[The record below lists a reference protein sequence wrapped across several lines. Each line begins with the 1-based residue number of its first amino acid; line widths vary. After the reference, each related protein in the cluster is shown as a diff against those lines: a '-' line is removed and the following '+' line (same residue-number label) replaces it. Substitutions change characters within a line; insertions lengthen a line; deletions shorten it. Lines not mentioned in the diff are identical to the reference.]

1 MVLNSSFLF
10 KGYHVRGLLLR
21 LETRAA
27 YERALK
33 NKNSPT
39 PPPMEQPTGE
49 RITATTLWAIPDV
62 IHLRDADLIIR
73 FI

>member
-1 MVLNSSFLF
+1 M
-10 KGYHVRGLLLR
+10 R